1 MTGSA
6 TKQSSPRVEPDCFA
20 GARND
25 EAFSR
30 RVRTRVLLHE
40 KRKAPDPI
48 PSDGAG
54 GGTGS
59 ISIAPGSQKNQEG
72 GTPTDAYVQPPR
84 PQPASFPACGGG
96 QRRGRGARPAGRARL
111 SAFHRGACGS
121 EPTPPLSS
129 STRFLGR
136 GPHQALPEAGL
147 SQSSELLADR
157 SWCRPGVFPEP
168 PGDGSDEPPSAGTAL
183 APAAGVTRRPSY
195 KLSEIRDV
203 RIRNRDKC
211 QAIVAI
217 SATAGSCRKAGA
229 PQHRACYR
237 FSRGEKRG
245 VNDRRQGN
253 RHFARRHRQDRD
265 GEDRAL
271 F

>member
-1 MTGSA
+1 MTKHSRGASA
-6 TKQSSPRVEPDCFA
+6 PEFCSTKNESSGPDPVGWRRRWDRLHLDRARLTKKSGRRNAGRRVCPTSAPATCILPRVR
-20 GARND
+20 G
-25 EAFSR
+25 
-30 RVRTRVLLHE
+30 RTE
-40 KRKAPDPI
+40 
-48 PSDGAG
+48 
-54 GGTGS
+54 
-59 ISIAPGSQKNQEG
+59 E
-72 GTPTDAYVQPPR
+72 
-84 PQPASFPACGGG
+84 
-96 QRRGRGARPAGRARL
+96 GRGARPAGRARL

-265 GEDRAL
+265 GEDRAI

>member
-1 MTGSA
+1 MTG
-6 TKQSSPRVEPDCFA
+6 FA

-30 RVRTRVLLHE
+30 RVRTRVLLQE

-54 GGTGS
+54 GGTGIHLDHARRMKS
-59 ISIAPGSQKNQEG
+59 GRRNADRRVCPTSAP
-72 GTPTDAYVQPPR
+72 P
-84 PQPASFPACGGG
+84 PASSFACGGEDRG
-96 QRRGRGARPAGRARL
+96 GGAARVQRDALACRRSTAALAAANQRRRSALERASWDAADIRP
-111 SAFHRGACGS
+111 
-121 EPTPPLSS
+121 
-129 STRFLGR
+129 
-136 GPHQALPEAGL
+136 LPETGL

-168 PGDGSDEPPSAGTAL
+168 PENGSDEPPPAGTAL

-211 QAIVAI
+211 QATVAI
-217 SATAGSCRKAGA
+217 SATAGSWRKAGA

-265 GEDRAL
+265 GESK
-271 F
+271 